1 MAKVMKK
8 RPDGQSGSGL
18 GGFPNPTHDKVIRKR
33 PDRQGGSRLKG
44 SPGSAQ
50 ASTPE
55 TKICLL
61 YYTLL
66 TLTEDIPDDLSLE
79 N

>member
-1 MAKVMKK
+1 MGK
-8 RPDGQSGSGL
+8 GGSGL
-18 GGFPNPTHDKVIRKR
+18 ERLPNPTHDKVMRKR
-33 PDRQGGSRLKG
+33 PDGQGGSRLKG
-44 SPGSAQ
+44 SPRSAR

-55 TKICLL
+55 TKIRLL

-66 TLTEDIPDDLSLE
+66 TLTGAIPDHLSLE